1 MPRRPGRKAAAPSP
15 RGLHLARGLVAVRAA
30 ALGPQ
35 APALLRLLWVQ
46 GQARAEP
53 LLRARQAAAEP
64 GAPPQLGLA
73 QARPRVLAP
82 ALVLLRAPRVP
93 RPLVPPVG
101 VAPQRVRVLALLP
114 LLLRA
119 LALAL
124 ARRLP
129 GQGRARREPLCRGV
143 PGLVPPHVSS
153 QPRPVRSWI
162 GHG

>member
-1 MPRRPGRKAAAPSP
+1 
-15 RGLHLARGLVAVRAA
+15 
-30 ALGPQ
+30 
-35 APALLRLLWVQ
+35 
-46 GQARAEP
+46 
-53 LLRARQAAAEP
+53 
-64 GAPPQLGLA
+64 LA

-82 ALVLLRAPRVP
+82 ALVLL
-93 RPLVPPVG
+93 LVLLVLL
-101 VAPQRVRVLALLP
+101 VLALALERSAPWPLALP
-114 LLLRA
+114 QGAALLRA

>member
-1 MPRRPGRKAAAPSP
+1 
-15 RGLHLARGLVAVRAA
+15 LARGLVTVRAA

-64 GAPPQLGLA
+64 VALPQLGLA
-73 QARPRVLAP
+73 QARRRVL
-82 ALVLLRAPRVP
+82 ALVLL
-93 RPLVPPVG
+93 LG
-101 VAPQRVRVLALLP
+101 LLVLALARSAPWPLALP
-114 LLLRA
+114 QGAALLR
-119 LALAL
+119 ALAL

>member
-1 MPRRPGRKAAAPSP
+1 M
-15 RGLHLARGLVAVRAA
+15 ARGLVAVRAA

-64 GAPPQLGLA
+64 VALPQLGLA
-73 QARPRVLAP
+73 QARRRVL
-82 ALVLLRAPRVP
+82 ALVLLLA
-93 RPLVPPVG
+93 LL
-101 VAPQRVRVLALLP
+101 VLALAQSAPWPLALP
-114 LLLRA
+114 QGAALLR
-119 LALAL
+119 ALAL

>member
-1 MPRRPGRKAAAPSP
+1 MPRRSGRKAAAPSP
-15 RGLHLARGLVAVRAA
+15 RGLHLARGLVTVRAA

-46 GQARAEP
+46 GQAQAEP

-82 ALVLLRAPRVP
+82 AQVLL
-93 RPLVPPVG
+93 
-101 VAPQRVRVLALLP
+101 LALLVLERSAPWP
-114 LLLRA
+114 LALPQGAALLRA
-119 LALAL
+119 LLRALAL

-129 GQGRARREPLCRGV
+129 GQGRARREPLCRAV
-143 PGLVPPHVSS
+143 PGLVPPHVS
-153 QPRPVRSWI
+153 
-162 GHG
+162 

>member
-1 MPRRPGRKAAAPSP
+1 
-15 RGLHLARGLVAVRAA
+15 VTVRAA

-35 APALLRLLWVQ
+35 ARALLRLLWVQ

-64 GAPPQLGLA
+64 VAPPQLGLA
-73 QARPRVLAP
+73 QARPRVLA
-82 ALVLLRAPRVP
+82 LVLLLLLA
-93 RPLVPPVG
+93 LL
-101 VAPQRVRVLALLP
+101 VLALARSAPWPLALP
-114 LLLRA
+114 QGAALLR
-119 LALAL
+119 ALAL

>member
-1 MPRRPGRKAAAPSP
+1 
-15 RGLHLARGLVAVRAA
+15 
-30 ALGPQ
+30 
-35 APALLRLLWVQ
+35 
-46 GQARAEP
+46 
-53 LLRARQAAAEP
+53 
-64 GAPPQLGLA
+64 LA

-82 ALVLLRAPRVP
+82 ALVLLLALLLAL
-93 RPLVPPVG
+93 LVLL
-101 VAPQRVRVLALLP
+101 VLALALALERSAPWPLALP
-114 LLLRA
+114 QGAALLRA